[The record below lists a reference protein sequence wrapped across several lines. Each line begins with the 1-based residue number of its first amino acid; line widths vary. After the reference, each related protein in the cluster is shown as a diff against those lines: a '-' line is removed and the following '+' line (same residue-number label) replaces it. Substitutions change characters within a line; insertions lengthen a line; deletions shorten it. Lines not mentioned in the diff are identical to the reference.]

1 MDYRFYGLSDAALIS
16 LEGHRYMGNGPVA
29 LLGLHLVTGN
39 SSEHKES
46 IMSETPADPSQSPG
60 EGFPFDPTQ
69 DPPLEDPAVPPQDS
83 PGPPTGP
90 SGQPDDP
97 ALEDPQHPPA
107 GNRPE

>member
-1 MDYRFYGLSDAALIS
+1 
-16 LEGHRYMGNGPVA
+16 MGNGPGA
-29 LLGLHLVTGN
+29 LLGLHVVTGN
-39 SSEHKES
+39 STEHKES

-107 GNRPE
+107 GDRPE